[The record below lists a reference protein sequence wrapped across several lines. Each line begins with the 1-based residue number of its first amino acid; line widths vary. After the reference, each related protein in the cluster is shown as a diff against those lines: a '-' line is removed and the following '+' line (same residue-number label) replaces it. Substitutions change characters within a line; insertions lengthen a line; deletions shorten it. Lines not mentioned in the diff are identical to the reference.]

1 MASNSFPLGLSR
13 LAAPDEAAHELDRT
27 PNQIIPAQPLKENL
41 MTPVTSTCSS
51 LPTHGHIACSL
62 CHRQPVVFDETRTER
77 DHWRITANPLSW
89 GNHRPEV
96 LILGFSKGPSQAG
109 ELRRL
114 PHNEIP
120 YRKGRMQVGK
130 ILAHVGLLPPGKP
143 EELKQKVEQAI
154 ADPNG
159 RFGWGSLIRCTVER
173 FDSKKGWVG
182 SGGMI
187 DQFMTSSFGQQISKT
202 CSTRFLGELPP
213 ETKLIIMFGLGAK
226 NAYVATAR
234 KAIQAARPGPWRTIN
249 EVAYTDG
256 NVVVVHVEHFASQ
269 GANIPNWLGVNN
281 HPRARLGLLAREAV
295 AFAMRGAHQM

>member
-1 MASNSFPLGLSR
+1 MNTTTSNC
-13 LAAPDEAAHELDRT
+13 T
-27 PNQIIPAQPLKENL
+27 
-41 MTPVTSTCSS
+41 S
-51 LPTHGHIACSL
+51 LPNHGRIACSL
-62 CHRQPVVFDETRTER
+62 CHNQSVVFDETRTER
-77 DHWRITANPLSW
+77 DQKDWRITANPLAW
-89 GNHRPEV
+89 GNYRPEV
-96 LILGFSKGPSQAG
+96 LVLGFSKGPSQAG

-130 ILAHVGLLPPGKP
+130 ILAHVGLLSPARP

-187 DQFMTSSFGQQISKT
+187 DQFMATSFGQQISKT
-202 CSTRFLGELPP
+202 CATRFLRDLPP
-213 ETKLIIMFGLGAK
+213 ETKLIIMFGLGAN
-226 NAYVATAR
+226 NAYIVTAR
-234 KAIQAARPGPWRTIN
+234 KAIQTARPGAWRTIN

-256 NVVVVHVEHFASQ
+256 IVTVVHVEHFASQ
-269 GANIPNWLGVNN
+269 GANIPNWLGQNS
-281 HPRARLGLLAREAV
+281 HPRARLGILAREAV
-295 AFAMRGAHQM
+295 AMMTKGACQT